1 MVKPDWLN
9 PSQRK
14 KVLLDRPQGEAIRQW
29 LTMPVSAVA
38 GSGCECWRSF
48 QRTSPGRTRKTRTGH
63 LKRERGNSVTWGLP
77 TSRER
82 EGNGVLVVP
91 ASFPCER
98 KGGRGTGFQ
107 SHFEGVDSDE
117 SGDPGVSGTPA
128 RAGEPGKPDAV
139 KAARPVWR
147 GGVGALGQPR
157 PGPLPDPRLQV
168 RWSNLAI

>member
-9 PSQRK
+9 PSQRN
-14 KVLLDRPQGEAIRQW
+14 KVLIGRPQGEVIRQW

-63 LKRERGNSVTWGLP
+63 LRTDRENSVTWGSP

-82 EGNGVLVVP
+82 EGDGVLVVP
-91 ASFPCER
+91 ASSPAER

-107 SHFEGVDSDE
+107 PHFKGVDSDE

-128 RAGEPGKPDAV
+128 RAGAPGKPDAV
-139 KAARPVWR
+139 KAARPVCAVR
-147 GGVGALGQPR
+147 RVVVSLLQAGGTEERFLGYWQSR
-157 PGPLPDPRLQV
+157 R
-168 RWSNLAI
+168 